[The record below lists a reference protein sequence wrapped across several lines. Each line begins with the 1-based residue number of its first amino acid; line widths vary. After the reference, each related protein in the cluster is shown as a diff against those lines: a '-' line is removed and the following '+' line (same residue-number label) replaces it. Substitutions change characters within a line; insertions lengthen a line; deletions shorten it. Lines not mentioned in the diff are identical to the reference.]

1 MIEIAVNDTEHK
13 QNVVHII
20 HGLEQQRQ
28 LHKYRMIQT
37 MKPKV
42 TNMTITMI
50 RQIKII
56 IMIRVQW
63 VGVWLMSPVIQ

>member
-1 MIEIAVNDTEHK
+1 MIEIAVNDTEH
-13 QNVVHII
+13 NVVHII

-28 LHKYRMIQT
+28 LHKYRMIQI